1 MKQSLCKQ
9 AERMSVAKLK
19 TEDTGK
25 ILEMAICL
33 AYGIQYDGKYK
44 YSMEDAETL
53 KEKLTKLPTL
63 FPMCKHT
70 AKKGARYDFT
80 SVEDATLHLSAKS
93 TKKGAGKVAPQVI
106 GQCQPKLFCET
117 LGLEYTSVPDLKRT
131 IQENPAKILSVL
143 VDHTFDCPNLFYNQE
158 KDTLRF
164 ITLKND
170 INWDAFEFKWT
181 CDPEKWNNSSTLKI
195 VVQGKEF
202 ALVEFQFH
210 TKSRTNMAIRWCY
223 ENFLSIFKENLTIID
238 V

>member
-1 MKQSLCKQ
+1 
-9 AERMSVAKLK
+9 MSVAKLK

-93 TKKGAGKVAPQVI
+93 TKKGGKVAPQVV
-106 GQCQPKLFCET
+106 GQSQPQPFCEVI
-117 LGLEYTSVPDLKRT
+117 GIEYTSIPDLKRF

-143 VDHTFDCPNLFYNQE
+143 VEYTFDCPNVYYNKE
-158 KDTLRF
+158 KGTIKY
-164 ITLKND
+164 ITLNRRIDWNYFK
-170 INWDAFEFKWT
+170 FKWT
-181 CDPEKWNNSSTLKI
+181 CDHEKWNNSSTLKI